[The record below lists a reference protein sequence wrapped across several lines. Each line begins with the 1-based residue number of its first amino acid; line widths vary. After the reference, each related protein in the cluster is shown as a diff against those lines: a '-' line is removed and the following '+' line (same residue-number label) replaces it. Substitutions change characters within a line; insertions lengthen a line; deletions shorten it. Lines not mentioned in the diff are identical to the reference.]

1 MSVKVHVNGRVYVQ
15 ADMQRPEVNLRLHPS
30 GAMHM
35 VSFGD
40 GTFPGLE
47 VILKLD

>member
-1 MSVKVHVNGRVYVQ
+1 MSGKVHVHGWVYVQ
-15 ADMQRPEVNLRLHPS
+15 VHMQGPEVNLRPHPS
-30 GAMHM
+30 GAMRI